1 MLCEECHVNE
11 ANFTVSVVAGE
22 ETSVR
27 HLCADCMSRMN
38 ADLVKGNVRSLLST
52 VLNAIRATADDENRK
67 EFSMPIFGRFTQR
80 AQQTLTLA
88 QRIAAELQQPY
99 VGTEHFLLAL
109 LKTGASVPEAVA
121 SRMNYE
127 DVVAEL
133 REHLKGIQDPD
144 TPRGPRI
151 ELSPRAKKT
160 LENSVLESHKLG
172 QNYVTVEHIWLALL
186 GNDDGVAGGLFRK
199 HGVDL
204 SAAREQLLRQM
215 RENAGNEEPQRRMPG
230 FMPFA
235 PAKGRNNNDNGKSE
249 LEKYSRDLT
258 AAAEKNELDP
268 VIGRETEIQRII
280 QILIRRTKNN
290 PVLIGEPGV
299 GKSAVAEGLAQR
311 IVQGNV
317 PELLLG
323 KKIMSL
329 DIGSMVAG
337 TKYRGE
343 FEERLK
349 NVMEELHKAGNVLL
363 FIDEIHTIIGA
374 GATEGSLDAANI
386 LKPALSRGEIQC
398 IGATTLDEYR
408 KHIEKDAALERRFQP
423 VMVGEPTAE
432 ETLSILYGLRD
443 RYEAHH
449 KVRITDEALAA
460 AVKLS
465 DRYIPDRY
473 LPDKAIDLMD
483 EAASR
488 VRIAACTAPPDVR
501 EQEKR
506 LEAVVIEKKEAISHQ
521 DFEKAAALRDQER
534 NLNREIEEKRA
545 EWNRAQSTARDT
557 VTEEDIAQ
565 VVSQWTGIPVSRM
578 TEQEAQ
584 RLVRLEETL
593 HQRLIGQEEAVSAV
607 ARAIRRARAGLKDPK
622 RPIGSFIF
630 LGPTGVGKTELCR
643 ALGEAMFGD
652 EDSVI
657 RLDMSEYME
666 KHTVSRLVGSPPGY
680 VGYEEGGQL
689 TEAVRRKPYSVVLLD
704 EVEKAHPD
712 VFNILLQI
720 LEDGRLTDN
729 TGRVVSFKNT
739 IVVMTSNAGAH
750 VIGNG
755 RMGFG
760 ADRKGDARDYEA
772 MKESVMKEVKEIFRP
787 EFINRVDELIVFHS
801 LTEDEIRRITE
812 LMLKQVADRLK
823 EQEIPL
829 TWDEKVTEKL
839 AKDGYDPKFGARP
852 LRRLIQRTVEDTMS
866 EELLKG
872 HIQLG
877 QEIRLTVQ
885 DGEIV
890 PVSVQDE
897 KAPAKKA
904 VKKPAAKKP
913 AAKKPAKTPAKKPA
927 AKPVKK
933 PAAAKPK
940 KEGKPVG

>member
-11 ANFTVSVVAGE
+11 ANFTVSVVTGE
-22 ETSVR
+22 ETTVR

-52 VLNAIRATADDENRK
+52 VLNAIRATAGEDENRK
-67 EFSMPIFGRFTQR
+67 EFSMPIFGRFTQQ
-80 AQQTLTLA
+80 AQQTLMLA

-99 VGTEHFLLAL
+99 VGTEHILLAL
-109 LKTGASVPEAVA
+109 LKNGASVPDAVSARMSYEAV
-121 SRMNYE
+121 
-127 DVVAEL
+127 VGEL
-133 REHLKGIQDPD
+133 REHLKAINNPD
-144 TPRGPRI
+144 EPRSPRI

-199 HGVDL
+199 AGVDL
-204 SAAREQLLRQM
+204 SGAREQLLRQM
-215 RENAGNEEPQRRMPG
+215 RENAGGEDQARRIPG

-235 PAKGRNNNDNGKSE
+235 PAKGRTGNNQNEKSL
-249 LEKYSRDLT
+249 LERFSRDLT
-258 AAAEKNELDP
+258 ACAEKNELDP

-317 PELLLG
+317 PEMLLG
-323 KKIMSL
+323 KRVLSL

-349 NVMEELHKAGNVLL
+349 NVMDELHKAGNILL

-423 VMVGEPTAE
+423 VVVGEPTAE
-432 ETLSILYGLRD
+432 ETLSILCGLRD

-465 DRYIPDRY
+465 DRYIPDRF

-488 VRIAACTAPPDVR
+488 VRIQACTAPADVR

-506 LEAVVIEKKEAISHQ
+506 LEAVQIEKKEAISHQ

-545 EWNRAQSTARDT
+545 EWNRAQSTTRDT

-584 RLVRLEETL
+584 RLVKLEETL
-593 HQRLIGQEEAVSAV
+593 HQRVIGQDEAVSAV

-666 KHTVSRLVGSPPGY
+666 KHTVSRLMGSPPGY

-712 VFNILLQI
+712 VFNVLLQI

-739 IVVMTSNAGAH
+739 ILVMTSNAGAH
-750 VIGNG
+750 VIGSG
-755 RMGFG
+755 RAMGFG
-760 ADRKGDARDYEA
+760 ASQNSEARDYEA
-772 MKESVMKEVKEIFRP
+772 MKDSVMKEVKELFRP
-787 EFINRVDELIVFHS
+787 EFINRVDELIVFHA
-801 LTEDEIRRITE
+801 LGQEEILKITE
-812 LMLKQVADRLK
+812 MMLRQVADRLD
-823 EQEIPL
+823 EQEIHL

-839 AKDGYDPKFGARP
+839 AKDGYDPKYGARP

-872 HIQLG
+872 NVQLG
-877 QEIRLTVQ
+877 QEIRLKVK
-885 DGEIV
+885 DDEII
-890 PVSVQDE
+890 PVAV
-897 KAPAKKA
+897 KKKTGKAKKA
-904 VKKPAAKKP
+904 E
-913 AAKKPAKTPAKKPA
+913 
-927 AKPVKK
+927 
-933 PAAAKPK
+933 PAAAQ
-940 KEGKPVG
+940 EGEEDPVG

>member
-1 MLCEECHVNE
+1 MLCEECHANE
-11 ANFTVSVVAGE
+11 ANFTVSVVSGE

-38 ADLVKGNVRSLLST
+38 ADLMKGGVRNLLNT
-52 VLNAIRATADDENRK
+52 VLSAIRATAENENRK
-67 EFSMPIFGRFTQR
+67 EFSMPIFGRFTQK

-99 VGTEHFLLAL
+99 VGTEHMLLAL
-109 LKTGASVPEAVA
+109 LKTDASVPEAVS
-121 SRMNYE
+121 SRMSY
-127 DVVAEL
+127 DSIIAEL
-133 REHLKGIQDPD
+133 KEHLKGINAPD
-144 TPRGPRI
+144 ENRGRI

-160 LENSVLESHKLG
+160 LENSIMESQKLG
-172 QNYVTVEHIWLALL
+172 QNYVTVEHLWLALL

-199 HGVDL
+199 AGVDL

-215 RENAGNEEPQRRMPG
+215 RENAGNEDQPRRIPG

-235 PAKGRNNNDNGKSE
+235 PAKGRPGGGNEKS
-249 LEKYSRDLT
+249 LLDRFSRDLT

-268 VIGRETEIQRII
+268 VIGRETEIMRII

-323 KKIMSL
+323 KRVLSL

-349 NVMEELHKAGNVLL
+349 NVMDELHKAGNVLL

-423 VMVGEPTAE
+423 VVVGEPTAE

-506 LEAVVIEKKEAISHQ
+506 LEAVLIEKKEAISHQ

-534 NLNREIEEKRA
+534 NINREIEEKRA

-557 VTEEDIAQ
+557 VTEEDISQ

-593 HQRLIGQEEAVSAV
+593 HKRLIGQEEAVSAV

-750 VIGNG
+750 VIGSS
-755 RMGFG
+755 RSMGFG
-760 ADRKGDARDYEA
+760 ASQKGEVRDYEA
-772 MKESVMKEVKEIFRP
+772 MKESVMKEVKDLFRP

-801 LTEDEIRRITE
+801 LSEDEIRRITE
-812 LMLKQVADRLK
+812 LMLKQVADRLE
-823 EQEIPL
+823 EQEIRL
-829 TWDEKVTEKL
+829 TWDESVTEKL

-852 LRRLIQRTVEDTMS
+852 LRRLIQRTVGNRADC
-866 EELLKG
+866 
-872 HIQLG
+872 
-877 QEIRLTVQ
+877 
-885 DGEIV
+885 
-890 PVSVQDE
+890 
-897 KAPAKKA
+897 
-904 VKKPAAKKP
+904 
-913 AAKKPAKTPAKKPA
+913 
-927 AKPVKK
+927 
-933 PAAAKPK
+933 
-940 KEGKPVG
+940 EGRQGCDYGK

>member
-11 ANFTVSVVAGE
+11 ANFTVSVVSGE

-38 ADLVKGNVRSLLST
+38 ADLMKGGMNRLINT
-52 VLNAIRATADDENRK
+52 VLNAIQASGGGENRK
-67 EFSMPIFGRFTQR
+67 EFSMPIFGRFTQK
-80 AQQTLTLA
+80 AQQTLALA
-88 QRIAAELQQPY
+88 QRIAADLQQPY
-99 VGTEHFLLAL
+99 VGTEHILLAL
-109 LKTGASVPEAVA
+109 LKGNASVPKAV
-121 SRMNYE
+121 SERMSFE
-127 DVVAEL
+127 SVTEEL
-133 REHLKGIQDPD
+133 KKEIAALNDPE
-144 TPRGPRI
+144 TNQAAGTRI

-160 LENSVLESHKLG
+160 LENSMLESRKLG
-172 QNYVTVEHIWLALL
+172 QNYVTVEHLWLALL
-186 GNDDGVAGGLFRK
+186 GNDDGVAGALLRRA
-199 HGVDL
+199 GVDL
-204 SAAREQLLRQM
+204 SAAREELLRQM
-215 RENAGNEEPQRRMPG
+215 RENAGNEDSLRKFQGML
-230 FMPFA
+230 PFA
-235 PAKGRNNNDNGKSE
+235 QVRNRQGGNGQDEKS
-249 LEKYSRDLT
+249 LLDRFSRDLT
-258 AAAEKNELDP
+258 AAVEKNELDP
-268 VIGRETEIQRII
+268 VIGREKEIQRII

-317 PELLLG
+317 PELLRG
-323 KKIMSL
+323 KRVLSL
-329 DIGSMVAG
+329 DMGSLVAG

-349 NVMEELHKAGNVLL
+349 NMMDELHKAGNVLL

-374 GATEGSLDAANI
+374 GSSEGSLDAANI

-423 VMVGEPTAE
+423 VNVGEPTAE

-449 KVRITDEALAA
+449 KVRITDEALTA

-465 DRYIPDRY
+465 ERYIPDRF

-488 VRIAACTAPPDVR
+488 VRIQACTAPPDVR

-506 LEAVVIEKKEAISHQ
+506 LEAVQIEKKEAVSHQ

-534 NLNREIEEKRA
+534 NLHREIEEKRA
-545 EWNRAQSTARDT
+545 EWTRSQTNARDT

-584 RLVRLEETL
+584 RLIRLEETL
-593 HQRLIGQEEAVSAV
+593 HRRLVGQEEAVSAV

-652 EDSVI
+652 EDAVI
-657 RLDMSEYME
+657 RLDMSEFME
-666 KHTVSRLVGSPPGY
+666 KHTVSRMMGSPPGY
-680 VGYEEGGQL
+680 VGYEEGGEL

-704 EVEKAHPD
+704 EIEKAHPD
-712 VFNILLQI
+712 VFNVLLQI

-729 TGRVVSFKNT
+729 TGRTVSFKNT
-739 IVVMTSNAGAH
+739 IVVMTSNAGAQ
-750 VIGNG
+750 VTGSG
-755 RMGFG
+755 RSMGFG
-760 ADRKGDARDYEA
+760 SSQRDEVRDYET
-772 MKESVMKEVKEIFRP
+772 MKESVMKEVKELFRP
-787 EFINRVDELIVFHS
+787 EFINRVDELIVFHA
-801 LTEDEIRRITE
+801 LTEEEICRITE
-812 LMLKQVADRLK
+812 MMLKQVAGRLE
-823 EQEIPL
+823 EQEIRL
-829 TWDEKVTEKL
+829 LWDESVTRKL

-852 LRRLIQRTVEDTMS
+852 LRRLIQRTVEDTLS
-866 EELLKG
+866 EELLQG
-872 HIQLG
+872 RISLG
-877 QEIRLTVQ
+877 QEVRLTVR
-885 DGEIV
+885 DGEIALENS
-890 PVSVQDE
+890 PAEEPGAPETETIHEANMDE
-897 KAPAKKA
+897 I
-904 VKKPAAKKP
+904 
-913 AAKKPAKTPAKKPA
+913 TE
-927 AKPVKK
+927 
-933 PAAAKPK
+933 
-940 KEGKPVG
+940 KE

>member
-1 MLCEECHVNE
+1 
-11 ANFTVSVVAGE
+11 
-22 ETSVR
+22 
-27 HLCADCMSRMN
+27 MN
-38 ADLVKGNVRSLLST
+38 ADLMKGGVNNLINT
-52 VLNAIRATADDENRK
+52 VLNAIKATNIPENRK

-80 AQQTLTLA
+80 AQQTLALA
-88 QRIAAELQQPY
+88 QRIAADLQQPY
-99 VGTEHFLLAL
+99 VGTEHILLAL
-109 LKTGASVPEAVA
+109 LKGNVSVPEAVS
-121 SRMNYE
+121 SRMSFE
-127 DVVAEL
+127 SVTEEL
-133 REHLKGIQDPD
+133 KKEIAALNDPEANKV
-144 TPRGPRI
+144 PGARI

-160 LENSVLESHKLG
+160 LENSMLESRKLG
-172 QNYVTVEHIWLALL
+172 QNYVTVEHLWLALL
-186 GNDDGVAGGLFRK
+186 GNDDGVAGALLRRA
-199 HGVDL
+199 GVDL
-204 SAAREQLLRQM
+204 SAAREELLRQM
-215 RENAGNEEPQRRMPG
+215 RENAGNEEPLRQFPG
-230 FMPFA
+230 MMPFA
-235 PAKGRNNNDNGKSE
+235 QVRSRQGGNGQGEKSQ
-249 LEKYSRDLT
+249 LDKYSRDLT

-268 VIGRETEIQRII
+268 VIGREKEIQRII

-317 PELLLG
+317 PELLRG
-323 KKIMSL
+323 KRVLSL
-329 DIGSMVAG
+329 DMGSLVAG

-349 NVMEELHKAGNVLL
+349 NMMDELHKAGNVLL

-374 GATEGSLDAANI
+374 GGSEGSLDAANI

-423 VMVGEPTAE
+423 VNVGEPTSE

-449 KVRITDEALAA
+449 KVRITDEALGA

-465 DRYIPDRY
+465 ERYIPDRF

-488 VRIAACTAPPDVR
+488 VRIQACTAPPDVR

-506 LEAVVIEKKEAISHQ
+506 LEAVLIEKKEAISHQ

-545 EWNRAQSTARDT
+545 EWTRSQTNARDV

-584 RLVRLEETL
+584 RLIRLEETL
-593 HQRLIGQEEAVSAV
+593 HRRLVGQDEAVSAV

-652 EDSVI
+652 EDAVI
-657 RLDMSEYME
+657 RLDMSEFME
-666 KHTVSRLVGSPPGY
+666 KHTVSRMMGSPPGY
-680 VGYEEGGQL
+680 VGYEEGGEL

-704 EVEKAHPD
+704 EIEKAHPD
-712 VFNILLQI
+712 VFNVLLQI

-729 TGRVVSFKNT
+729 TGRTVSFKNT
-739 IVVMTSNAGAH
+739 IVVMTSNAGAKLT
-750 VIGNG
+750 GG
-755 RMGFG
+755 RSMGFG
-760 ADRKGDARDYEA
+760 SAQRDEVRDYET
-772 MKESVMKEVKEIFRP
+772 MKESVMKEVKELFRP
-787 EFINRVDELIVFHS
+787 EFINRVDELIVFHA
-801 LTEDEIRRITE
+801 LTEEEICRITE
-812 LMLKQVADRLK
+812 MMLKQVASRLE
-823 EQEIPL
+823 EQEIRL
-829 TWDEKVTEKL
+829 LWDEKVTKKL
-839 AKDGYDPKFGARP
+839 AEDGYDPKFGARP
-852 LRRLIQRTVEDTMS
+852 LRRLIQRTVEDTLS
-866 EELLKG
+866 EELLQG
-872 HIQLG
+872 RVSLG
-877 QEIRLTVQ
+877 QEVRLTVK
-885 DGEIV
+885 DGEITLDDPSPANPE
-890 PVSVQDE
+890 PVEVRE
-897 KAPAKKA
+897 EIHMEEI
-904 VKKPAAKKP
+904 
-913 AAKKPAKTPAKKPA
+913 
-927 AKPVKK
+927 
-933 PAAAKPK
+933 
-940 KEGKPVG
+940 KEEE

>member
-1 MLCEECHVNE
+1 MLCEECHANE

-38 ADLVKGNVRSLLST
+38 ADLMKGGMNKLINT
-52 VLNAIRATADDENRK
+52 VLSAIQATGNGGSRK
-67 EFSMPIFGRFTQR
+67 EFSMPIFGRFTQK
-80 AQQTLTLA
+80 AQQTLALA
-88 QRIAAELQQPY
+88 QRIAADLQQPY
-99 VGTEHFLLAL
+99 VGTEHILLSL
-109 LKTGASVPEAVA
+109 LKTNASVPKAV
-121 SRMNYE
+121 SEKMSFE
-127 DVVAEL
+127 TVTEEL
-133 REHLKGIQDPD
+133 KKEIAALSDPEGD
-144 TPRGPRI
+144 KNTNARI

-160 LENSVLESHKLG
+160 LENSMMESRKLG
-172 QNYVTVEHIWLALL
+172 QNYVTVEHLWLALL
-186 GNDDGVAGGLFRK
+186 GNDDGVAGALLRRA
-199 HGVDL
+199 GVDL
-204 SAAREQLLRQM
+204 SAAREELLQQM
-215 RENAGNEEPQRRMPG
+215 RENAENVEPPRRFPG
-230 FMPFA
+230 MLPFA
-235 PAKGRNNNDNGKSE
+235 QVRSRQGGNGQDDKS
-249 LEKYSRDLT
+249 LLDRFSRDLT

-268 VIGRETEIQRII
+268 VIGREKEIQRII

-317 PELLLG
+317 PELLRG
-323 KKIMSL
+323 KRVLSL
-329 DIGSMVAG
+329 DMGSLVAG

-374 GATEGSLDAANI
+374 GGSEGSLDAANI

-423 VMVGEPTAE
+423 VNVGEPTAE
-432 ETLSILYGLRD
+432 ETLSILIGLRD

-465 DRYIPDRY
+465 ERYIPDRY

-488 VRIAACTAPPDVR
+488 VRIQACTAPPDVR

-506 LEAVVIEKKEAISHQ
+506 LEALQIEKKEAVSHQ

-534 NLNREIEEKRA
+534 NLHKEIEEKRA
-545 EWNRAQSTARDT
+545 EWTRSQTNARDV

-584 RLVRLEETL
+584 RLIRLEETL
-593 HQRLIGQEEAVSAV
+593 HQRLVGQEEAVSAV

-652 EDSVI
+652 EDAVI
-657 RLDMSEYME
+657 RLDMSEFME
-666 KHTVSRLVGSPPGY
+666 KHTVSRMMGSPPGY
-680 VGYEEGGQL
+680 VGYEEGGEL

-704 EVEKAHPD
+704 EIEKAHPD
-712 VFNILLQI
+712 VFNVLLQI

-729 TGRVVSFKNT
+729 TGRTVSFKNT
-739 IVVMTSNAGAH
+739 IVVMTSNAGAQLT
-750 VIGNG
+750 GSG
-755 RMGFG
+755 RSMGFG
-760 ADRKGDARDYEA
+760 SAQRNEVRDYET
-772 MKESVMKEVKEIFRP
+772 MKESVMKEVKELFRP
-787 EFINRVDELIVFHS
+787 EFINRVDELIVFHA
-801 LTEDEIRRITE
+801 LTEDEICSITE
-812 LMLKQVADRLK
+812 MMLKQVAARL
-823 EQEIPL
+823 EDQEIRL
-829 TWDEKVTEKL
+829 LWDDSVTKKL
-839 AKDGYDPKFGARP
+839 AEDGYDPKFGARP
-852 LRRLIQRTVEDTMS
+852 LRRLIQRTVEDTLS
-866 EELLKG
+866 EELLQG
-872 HIQLG
+872 RLSLG
-877 QEIRLTVQ
+877 QEVRLTVT
-885 DGEIV
+885 DGEIKI
-890 PVSVQDE
+890 SE
-897 KAPAKKA
+897 K
-904 VKKPAAKKP
+904 
-913 AAKKPAKTPAKKPA
+913 
-927 AKPVKK
+927 
-933 PAAAKPK
+933 
-940 KEGKPVG
+940 E

>member
-38 ADLVKGNVRSLLST
+38 ADLMKGGVNKLINT
-52 VLNAIRATADDENRK
+52 VLSAIQASNNGENRK
-67 EFSMPIFGRFTQR
+67 EFSMPIFGRFTQK
-80 AQQTLTLA
+80 AQQTLGLA
-88 QRIAAELQQPY
+88 QRIAADLQQPY
-99 VGTEHFLLAL
+99 VGTEHILMAL
-109 LKTGASVPEAVA
+109 LKGNASVPKAVSERMSFESLTEELKKEIAALNDPEANKVPGA
-121 SRMNYE
+121 
-127 DVVAEL
+127 
-133 REHLKGIQDPD
+133 
-144 TPRGPRI
+144 RI

-160 LENSVLESHKLG
+160 LENSMLESRKLG
-172 QNYVTVEHIWLALL
+172 QNYVTVEHLWLALL
-186 GNDDGVAGGLFRK
+186 GNDDGVAGALLRRA
-199 HGVDL
+199 GVDL
-204 SAAREQLLRQM
+204 SAAREELLRQM
-215 RENAGNEEPQRRMPG
+215 RENAENEEPLRQFPG
-230 FMPFA
+230 MMPFA
-235 PAKGRNNNDNGKSE
+235 QVRSRQGGNGQGEKSQ
-249 LEKYSRDLT
+249 LDKYSRDLT

-268 VIGRETEIQRII
+268 VIGREKEIQRII

-317 PELLLG
+317 PELLRG
-323 KKIMSL
+323 KRVLSL
-329 DIGSMVAG
+329 DMGSLVAG

-349 NVMEELHKAGNVLL
+349 NMMDELHKAGNVLL

-374 GATEGSLDAANI
+374 GGSEGSLDAANI

-423 VMVGEPTAE
+423 VNVGEPTSE

-449 KVRITDEALAA
+449 KVRITDEALGA

-465 DRYIPDRY
+465 ERYIPDRF

-488 VRIAACTAPPDVR
+488 VRIQACTAPPDVR

-506 LEAVVIEKKEAISHQ
+506 LEAVLIEKKEAISHQ

-545 EWNRAQSTARDT
+545 EWTRSQTNARDV

-584 RLVRLEETL
+584 RLIRLEETL
-593 HQRLIGQEEAVSAV
+593 HRRLVGQEEAVSAV

-652 EDSVI
+652 EDAVI
-657 RLDMSEYME
+657 RLDMSEFME
-666 KHTVSRLVGSPPGY
+666 KHTVSRMMGSPPGY
-680 VGYEEGGQL
+680 VGYEEGGEL

-704 EVEKAHPD
+704 EIEKAHPD
-712 VFNILLQI
+712 VFNVLLQI

-729 TGRVVSFKNT
+729 TGRTVSFKNT
-739 IVVMTSNAGAH
+739 IVVMTSNAGAKLT
-750 VIGNG
+750 GG
-755 RMGFG
+755 RSMGFG
-760 ADRKGDARDYEA
+760 SAQRDEVRDYET
-772 MKESVMKEVKEIFRP
+772 MKESVMKEVKELFRP
-787 EFINRVDELIVFHS
+787 EFINRVDELIVFHA
-801 LTEDEIRRITE
+801 LTEEEICRITE
-812 LMLKQVADRLK
+812 MMLKQVASRLE
-823 EQEIPL
+823 EQEIRL
-829 TWDEKVTEKL
+829 LWDEKVTKKL
-839 AKDGYDPKFGARP
+839 AEDGYDPKFGARP
-852 LRRLIQRTVEDTMS
+852 LRRLIQRTVEDTLS
-866 EELLKG
+866 EELLQG
-872 HIQLG
+872 RVSLG
-877 QEIRLTVQ
+877 QEVRLTVK
-885 DGEIV
+885 DGEITLDDPSPANPE
-890 PVSVQDE
+890 PVEVRE
-897 KAPAKKA
+897 EIHMEEI
-904 VKKPAAKKP
+904 
-913 AAKKPAKTPAKKPA
+913 
-927 AKPVKK
+927 
-933 PAAAKPK
+933 
-940 KEGKPVG
+940 KEEE

>member
-38 ADLVKGNVRSLLST
+38 ADLMKGGVNKLINT
-52 VLNAIRATADDENRK
+52 VLSAIQASNNGENRK
-67 EFSMPIFGRFTQR
+67 EFSMPIFGRFTQK
-80 AQQTLTLA
+80 AQQTLGLA
-88 QRIAAELQQPY
+88 QRIAADLQQPY
-99 VGTEHFLLAL
+99 VGTEHILMAL
-109 LKTGASVPEAVA
+109 LKGNASVPKAVSERMSFESLTEELKKEIAALNDPEANKVPGA
-121 SRMNYE
+121 
-127 DVVAEL
+127 
-133 REHLKGIQDPD
+133 
-144 TPRGPRI
+144 RI

-160 LENSVLESHKLG
+160 LENSMMESRKLG
-172 QNYVTVEHIWLALL
+172 QNYVTVEHLWLALL
-186 GNDDGVAGGLFRK
+186 GNDDGVAGALLRRA
-199 HGVDL
+199 GVDL
-204 SAAREQLLRQM
+204 SAAREELLRQM
-215 RENAGNEEPQRRMPG
+215 RENAGNEEPLRQFPG
-230 FMPFA
+230 MMPFA
-235 PAKGRNNNDNGKSE
+235 QVRSRQGGNGQGEKSQ
-249 LEKYSRDLT
+249 LDKYSRDLT

-268 VIGRETEIQRII
+268 VIGREKEIQRII

-317 PELLLG
+317 PELLRG
-323 KKIMSL
+323 KRVLSL
-329 DIGSMVAG
+329 DMGSLVAG

-349 NVMEELHKAGNVLL
+349 NMMDELHKAGNVLL

-374 GATEGSLDAANI
+374 GGSEGSLDAANI

-423 VMVGEPTAE
+423 VNVGEPTSE

-449 KVRITDEALAA
+449 KVRITDEALGA

-465 DRYIPDRY
+465 ERYIPDRF

-488 VRIAACTAPPDVR
+488 VRIQACTAPPDVR

-506 LEAVVIEKKEAISHQ
+506 LEAVLIEKKEAISHQ

-545 EWNRAQSTARDT
+545 EWTRSQTNARDV

-584 RLVRLEETL
+584 RLIRLEETL
-593 HQRLIGQEEAVSAV
+593 HRRLVGQEEAVSAV

-652 EDSVI
+652 EDAVI
-657 RLDMSEYME
+657 RLDMSEFME
-666 KHTVSRLVGSPPGY
+666 KHTVSRMMGSPPGY
-680 VGYEEGGQL
+680 VGYEEGGEL

-704 EVEKAHPD
+704 EIEKAHPD
-712 VFNILLQI
+712 VFNVLLQI

-729 TGRVVSFKNT
+729 TGRTVSFKNT
-739 IVVMTSNAGAH
+739 IVVMTSNAGAKLT
-750 VIGNG
+750 GG
-755 RMGFG
+755 RSMGFG
-760 ADRKGDARDYEA
+760 SAQRDEVRDYET
-772 MKESVMKEVKEIFRP
+772 MKESVMKEVKELFRP
-787 EFINRVDELIVFHS
+787 EFINRVDELIVFHA
-801 LTEDEIRRITE
+801 LTEEEICRITE
-812 LMLKQVADRLK
+812 MMLKQVASRLE
-823 EQEIPL
+823 EQEIRL
-829 TWDEKVTEKL
+829 LWDEKVTKKL
-839 AKDGYDPKFGARP
+839 AEDGYDPKFGARP
-852 LRRLIQRTVEDTMS
+852 LRRLIQRTVEDTLS
-866 EELLKG
+866 EELLQG
-872 HIQLG
+872 RVSMG
-877 QEIRLTVQ
+877 QEVRLTVK
-885 DGEIV
+885 DGEITLDDPSPANPE
-890 PVSVQDE
+890 PVEVRE
-897 KAPAKKA
+897 EIHMEEI
-904 VKKPAAKKP
+904 
-913 AAKKPAKTPAKKPA
+913 
-927 AKPVKK
+927 
-933 PAAAKPK
+933 
-940 KEGKPVG
+940 KEEE

>member
-11 ANFTVSVVAGE
+11 ANFTVSVVTGE
-22 ETSVR
+22 ETVIR

-38 ADLVKGNVRSLLST
+38 SDLVKGNVRSLLST
-52 VLNAIRATADDENRK
+52 VLNAIRATAEDENRK
-67 EFSMPIFGRFTQR
+67 EFFSMPIFGRFTQR
-80 AQQTLTLA
+80 AQQTLMLA

-109 LKTGASVPEAVA
+109 LKTNASVPDAV
-121 SRMNYE
+121 SDRMSY
-127 DVVAEL
+127 DSVVAEL
-133 REHLKGIQDPD
+133 REHLEMTNATDES
-144 TPRGPRI
+144 RGPRI

-172 QNYVTVEHIWLALL
+172 QNYVTVEHLWLALL
-186 GNDDGVAGGLFRK
+186 GNDDGVAGGLLRK
-199 HGVDL
+199 AGVDL
-204 SAAREQLLRQM
+204 SGAREQLLRQM
-215 RENAGNEEPQRRMPG
+215 RENAGNEEAPRRIPG
-230 FMPFA
+230 FPPFA
-235 PAKGRNNNDNGKSE
+235 TARGRNGNENQKSE

-311 IVQGNV
+311 IIQGNV
-317 PELLLG
+317 PELLAG
-323 KKIMSL
+323 KRVMSL

-349 NVMEELHKAGNVLL
+349 NVMDELHKAGNVLL

-374 GATEGSLDAANI
+374 GATEGSLDAA
-386 LKPALSRGEIQC
+386 
-398 IGATTLDEYR
+398 
-408 KHIEKDAALERRFQP
+408 EKDAALERRFQP
-423 VMVGEPTAE
+423 VVVGEPTAE

-488 VRIAACTAPPDVR
+488 VRIAACTTPPDVR

-534 NLNREIEEKRA
+534 SLNREIQEKRS
-545 EWNRAQSTARDT
+545 EWNRAQSTARDI

-593 HQRLIGQEEAVSAV
+593 HKRLIGQEEAVSAV

-729 TGRVVSFKNT
+729 TGRMVSFKNT

-755 RMGFG
+755 RAMGFG
-760 ADRKGDARDYEA
+760 ADEKSGVRDYEA
-772 MKESVMKEVKEIFRP
+772 MKESVMKEVKELFRP

-801 LTEDEIRRITE
+801 LNEDEIRQITD

-823 EQEIPL
+823 EQEIPM
-829 TWDEKVTEKL
+829 TWDKKVTEKL
-839 AKDGYDPKFGARP
+839 ATDGYDPKFGARP

-866 EELLKG
+866 EELLQG

-877 QEIRLTVQ
+877 QEIRLTVKG
-885 DGEIV
+885 GEIV
-890 PVSVQDE
+890 PVG
-897 KAPAKKA
+897 
-904 VKKPAAKKP
+904 VKKEEKP
-913 AAKKPAKTPAKKPA
+913 AKKPAKKT
-927 AKPVKK
+927 
-933 PAAAKPK
+933 AAAKEA
-940 KEGKPVG
+940 KEGNPVG

>member
-11 ANFTVSVVAGE
+11 ANFTVSVVKGE

-38 ADLVKGNVRSLLST
+38 ADLMKGGVNNLINT
-52 VLNAIRATADDENRK
+52 VLNAIKANSDNPEIKK
-67 EFSMPIFGRFTQR
+67 EFSMPIFGRFTQK
-80 AQQTLTLA
+80 AQQTLALA
-88 QRIAAELQQPY
+88 QRIAADLQQPY
-99 VGTEHFLLAL
+99 VGTEHILLSL
-109 LKTGASVPEAVA
+109 LKGNASVPKAVS
-121 SRMNYE
+121 SRMSFE
-127 DVVAEL
+127 SVSEEL
-133 REHLKGIQDPD
+133 KKEIAALGDSENSKPAG
-144 TPRGPRI
+144 GRI

-160 LENSVLESHKLG
+160 LENSMAESRKLG
-172 QNYVTVEHIWLALL
+172 QNYVTVEHMWLALL
-186 GNDDGVAGGLFRK
+186 GNDDGVAGALLRRS
-199 HGVDL
+199 GVDL
-204 SAAREQLLRQM
+204 SAAREELLRQM
-215 RENAGNEEPQRRMPG
+215 RENAGNEEPLRRFPG
-230 FMPFA
+230 MMPFA
-235 PAKGRNNNDNGKSE
+235 QMRNRQNNGNQDEKS
-249 LEKYSRDLT
+249 LLDRYSRDLT

-268 VIGRETEIQRII
+268 VIGREKEIQRII

-317 PELLLG
+317 PELLRG
-323 KKIMSL
+323 KRVLSL
-329 DIGSMVAG
+329 DMGSLVAG

-349 NVMEELHKAGNVLL
+349 NMMDELHKAGNVLL

-374 GATEGSLDAANI
+374 GASEGSLDAANI

-423 VMVGEPTAE
+423 VNVGEPTAE

-449 KVRITDEALAA
+449 KVRITDEALTA

-465 DRYIPDRY
+465 DRYIPDRF

-488 VRIAACTAPPDVR
+488 VRIQACTAPPDVR

-506 LEAVVIEKKEAISHQ
+506 LEAIQIEKKEAISHQ

-534 NLNREIEEKRA
+534 NLNKEIEEKRA
-545 EWNRAQSTARDT
+545 EWTRSQTNARDV

-565 VVSQWTGIPVSRM
+565 VVSLWTGIPVSRM

-584 RLVRLEETL
+584 RLIRLEETL
-593 HQRLIGQEEAVSAV
+593 HRRIIGQEEAVSAV

-652 EDSVI
+652 EDAVI
-657 RLDMSEYME
+657 RLDMSEFME
-666 KHTVSRLVGSPPGY
+666 KHTVSRMMGSPPGY
-680 VGYEEGGQL
+680 VGYEEGGEL

-704 EVEKAHPD
+704 EIEKAHPD
-712 VFNILLQI
+712 VFNVLLQI

-739 IVVMTSNAGAH
+739 IVVMTSNAGARLT
-750 VIGNG
+750 GG
-755 RMGFG
+755 RSMGFG
-760 ADRKGDARDYEA
+760 SSQDEVRNYET
-772 MKESVMKEVKEIFRP
+772 MKESVMKEVKELFRP
-787 EFINRVDELIVFHS
+787 EFINRVDELIVFHP
-801 LTEDEIRRITE
+801 LTEEEIRQITE
-812 LMLKQVADRLK
+812 MMLKQVAERLE

-829 TWDEKVTEKL
+829 LWDEDVTQKL
-839 AKDGYDPKFGARP
+839 AEDGYDPKFGARP
-852 LRRLIQRTVEDTMS
+852 LRRLIQRTIEDTLS
-866 EELLKG
+866 EELLQG
-872 HIQLG
+872 HVRLG
-877 QEIRLTVQ
+877 QAVKLTVR
-885 DGEIV
+885 DGKIV
-890 PVSVQDE
+890 PEAEQVKTDDE
-897 KAPAKKA
+897 PAVAETEETEIKAE
-904 VKKPAAKKP
+904 
-913 AAKKPAKTPAKKPA
+913 TTM
-927 AKPVKK
+927 
-933 PAAAKPK
+933 
-940 KEGKPVG
+940 KEEE

>member
-38 ADLVKGNVRSLLST
+38 ADLMKGGVNKLINT
-52 VLNAIRATADDENRK
+52 VLSAIQASNNGENRK
-67 EFSMPIFGRFTQR
+67 EFSMPIFGCFTQK
-80 AQQTLTLA
+80 AQQTLGLA
-88 QRIAAELQQPY
+88 QRIAADLQQPY
-99 VGTEHFLLAL
+99 VGTEHILMAL
-109 LKTGASVPEAVA
+109 LKGNASVPKAVSERMSFESLTEELKKEIAALNDPEANKVPGA
-121 SRMNYE
+121 
-127 DVVAEL
+127 
-133 REHLKGIQDPD
+133 
-144 TPRGPRI
+144 RI

-160 LENSVLESHKLG
+160 LENSMLESRKLG
-172 QNYVTVEHIWLALL
+172 QNYVTVEHLWLALL
-186 GNDDGVAGGLFRK
+186 GNDDGVAGALLRRA
-199 HGVDL
+199 GVDL
-204 SAAREQLLRQM
+204 SAAREELLRQM
-215 RENAGNEEPQRRMPG
+215 RENAGNEEPLRQFPG
-230 FMPFA
+230 MMPFA
-235 PAKGRNNNDNGKSE
+235 QVRSRQGGNGQGEKSQ
-249 LEKYSRDLT
+249 LDKYSRDLT

-268 VIGRETEIQRII
+268 VIGREKEIQRII

-317 PELLLG
+317 PELLRG
-323 KKIMSL
+323 KRVLSL
-329 DIGSMVAG
+329 DMGSLVAG

-349 NVMEELHKAGNVLL
+349 NMMDELHKAGNVLL

-374 GATEGSLDAANI
+374 GGSEGSLDAANI

-423 VMVGEPTAE
+423 VNVGEPTSE

-449 KVRITDEALAA
+449 KVRITDEALGA

-465 DRYIPDRY
+465 ERYIPDRF

-488 VRIAACTAPPDVR
+488 VRIQACTAPPDVR

-506 LEAVVIEKKEAISHQ
+506 LEAVLIEKKEAISHQ

-545 EWNRAQSTARDT
+545 EWTRSQTNARDV

-584 RLVRLEETL
+584 RLIRLEETL
-593 HQRLIGQEEAVSAV
+593 HRRLVGQEEAVSAV

-652 EDSVI
+652 EDAVI
-657 RLDMSEYME
+657 RLDMSEFME
-666 KHTVSRLVGSPPGY
+666 KHTVSRMMGSPPGY
-680 VGYEEGGQL
+680 VGYEEGGEL

-704 EVEKAHPD
+704 EIEKAHPD
-712 VFNILLQI
+712 VFNVLLQI

-729 TGRVVSFKNT
+729 TGRTVSFKNT
-739 IVVMTSNAGAH
+739 IVVMTSNAGAKLT
-750 VIGNG
+750 GG
-755 RMGFG
+755 RSMGFG
-760 ADRKGDARDYEA
+760 SAQRDEVRDYET
-772 MKESVMKEVKEIFRP
+772 MKESVMKEVKELFRP
-787 EFINRVDELIVFHS
+787 EFINRVDELIVFHA
-801 LTEDEIRRITE
+801 LTEEEICRITE
-812 LMLKQVADRLK
+812 MMLKQVASRLE
-823 EQEIPL
+823 EQEIRL
-829 TWDEKVTEKL
+829 LWDEKVTKKL
-839 AKDGYDPKFGARP
+839 AEDGYDPKFGARP
-852 LRRLIQRTVEDTMS
+852 LRRLIQRTVEDTLS
-866 EELLKG
+866 EELLQG
-872 HIQLG
+872 RVSLG
-877 QEIRLTVQ
+877 QEVRLTVK
-885 DGEIV
+885 DGEITLDDPSPANPE
-890 PVSVQDE
+890 PVEVRE
-897 KAPAKKA
+897 EIHMEEI
-904 VKKPAAKKP
+904 
-913 AAKKPAKTPAKKPA
+913 
-927 AKPVKK
+927 
-933 PAAAKPK
+933 
-940 KEGKPVG
+940 KEEE

>member
-11 ANFTVSVVAGE
+11 ANFTVSVVTGE

-38 ADLVKGNVRSLLST
+38 SDLVKGGVNNLINT
-52 VLNAIRATADDENRK
+52 VLNAIKANGGENRK
-67 EFSMPIFGRFTQR
+67 EFSMPIFGRFTQK
-80 AQQTLTLA
+80 AQQTLALA
-88 QRIAAELQQPY
+88 QKIAADLQQPY
-99 VGTEHFLLAL
+99 VGTEHMLLSL
-109 LKTGASVPEAVA
+109 LKVNASVPAAVS
-121 SRMNYE
+121 SRMSFE
-127 DVVAEL
+127 SVMEEL
-133 REHLKGIQDPD
+133 KREIAALGESDPAK
-144 TPRGPRI
+144 PAGGRI

-160 LENSVLESHKLG
+160 LENSMLESRKLG
-172 QNYVTVEHIWLALL
+172 QNYVTVEHLWLALL
-186 GNDDGVAGGLFRK
+186 GNDDGVAGALLRRA
-199 HGVDL
+199 GVDL
-204 SAAREQLLRQM
+204 SAAREELLQQM
-215 RENAGNEEPQRRMPG
+215 RENAGNEEPLRKMQGML
-230 FMPFA
+230 PFA
-235 PAKGRNNNDNGKSE
+235 QVRNRPNGGGRE
-249 LEKYSRDLT
+249 EKNLLDRFSRDLT

-268 VIGRETEIQRII
+268 VIGREKEIQRII

-317 PELLLG
+317 PELLRG
-323 KKIMSL
+323 KRVLSL
-329 DIGSMVAG
+329 DMGSLVAG

-349 NVMEELHKAGNVLL
+349 NVMDELHKAGNVLL

-374 GATEGSLDAANI
+374 GGSEGSLDAANI

-408 KHIEKDAALERRFQP
+408 KHIEKDSALERRFQP
-423 VMVGEPTAE
+423 VNVGEPTAE

-449 KVRITDEALAA
+449 KVRITDDALAA

-465 DRYIPDRY
+465 DRYIPDRF

-488 VRIAACTAPPDVR
+488 VRIQACTAPPDVR

-506 LEAVVIEKKEAISHQ
+506 LEAIQIEKKEAVSHQ

-545 EWNRAQSTARDT
+545 EWTRSQTNARDV

-584 RLVRLEETL
+584 RLIRLEETL
-593 HQRLIGQEEAVSAV
+593 HGRIVGQEEAVSAV

-652 EDSVI
+652 EDAVI
-657 RLDMSEYME
+657 RLDMSEFME
-666 KHTVSRLVGSPPGY
+666 KHTVSRMMGSPPGY
-680 VGYEEGGQL
+680 VGYEEGGEL

-704 EVEKAHPD
+704 EIEKAHPD
-712 VFNILLQI
+712 VFNVLLQI

-739 IVVMTSNAGAH
+739 IVVMTSNAGAKLT
-750 VIGNG
+750 GNG
-755 RMGFG
+755 RAMGFG
-760 ADRKGDARDYEA
+760 SSGRDEVRDYET
-772 MKESVMKEVKEIFRP
+772 MKDSVMKEVKELFRP
-787 EFINRVDELIVFHS
+787 EFINRVDELIVFHP
-801 LTEDEIRRITE
+801 LTEEEISRITE
-812 LMLKQVADRLK
+812 MMLRQVASRLE
-823 EQEIPL
+823 EQEIRL
-829 TWDEKVTEKL
+829 EWDEEVTRKL
-839 AKDGYDPKFGARP
+839 AEEGYDPKFGARP
-852 LRRLIQRTVEDTMS
+852 LRRLIQRTVEDTLS
-866 EELLKG
+866 EELLQG
-872 HIQLG
+872 RVSLG
-877 QEIRLTVQ
+877 QTVLLTVR
-885 DGEIV
+885 DGKVVLSESTPQPHEVIV
-890 PVSVQDE
+890 E
-897 KAPAKKA
+897 E
-904 VKKPAAKKP
+904 
-913 AAKKPAKTPAKKPA
+913 TET
-927 AKPVKK
+927 
-933 PAAAKPK
+933 AAAEETIQE
-940 KEGKPVG
+940 KE

>member
-38 ADLVKGNVRSLLST
+38 ADLMKGGVNKLINT
-52 VLNAIRATADDENRK
+52 VLSAIQASNNGENRK
-67 EFSMPIFGRFTQR
+67 EFSMPIFGRFTQK
-80 AQQTLTLA
+80 AQQTLGLA
-88 QRIAAELQQPY
+88 QRIAADLQQPY
-99 VGTEHFLLAL
+99 VGTEHILMAL
-109 LKTGASVPEAVA
+109 LKGNASVPKAVSERMSFESLTEELKKEIAALNDPEANKVPGA
-121 SRMNYE
+121 
-127 DVVAEL
+127 
-133 REHLKGIQDPD
+133 
-144 TPRGPRI
+144 RI

-160 LENSVLESHKLG
+160 LENSMLESRKLG
-172 QNYVTVEHIWLALL
+172 QNYVTVEHLWLALL
-186 GNDDGVAGGLFRK
+186 GNDDGVAGALLRRA
-199 HGVDL
+199 GVDL
-204 SAAREQLLRQM
+204 SAAREELLRQM
-215 RENAGNEEPQRRMPG
+215 RENAGNEEPLRQFPG
-230 FMPFA
+230 MMPFA
-235 PAKGRNNNDNGKSE
+235 QVRSRQGGNGQGEKSQ
-249 LEKYSRDLT
+249 LDKYSRDLT

-268 VIGRETEIQRII
+268 VIGREKEIQRII

-317 PELLLG
+317 PELLRG
-323 KKIMSL
+323 KRVLSL
-329 DIGSMVAG
+329 DMGSLVAG

-349 NVMEELHKAGNVLL
+349 NMMDELHKAGNVLL

-374 GATEGSLDAANI
+374 GGSEGSLDAANI

-423 VMVGEPTAE
+423 VNVGEPTSE

-449 KVRITDEALAA
+449 KVRITDEALGA
-460 AVKLS
+460 AVILS
-465 DRYIPDRY
+465 ERYIPDRF

-488 VRIAACTAPPDVR
+488 VRIQACTAPPDVR

-506 LEAVVIEKKEAISHQ
+506 LEAVLIEKKEAISHQ

-545 EWNRAQSTARDT
+545 EWTRSQTNARDV

-584 RLVRLEETL
+584 RLIRLEETL
-593 HQRLIGQEEAVSAV
+593 HRRLVGQEEAVSAV

-652 EDSVI
+652 EDAVI
-657 RLDMSEYME
+657 RLDMSEFME
-666 KHTVSRLVGSPPGY
+666 KHTVSRMMGSPPGY
-680 VGYEEGGQL
+680 VGYEEGGEL

-704 EVEKAHPD
+704 EIEKAHPD
-712 VFNILLQI
+712 VFNVLLQI

-729 TGRVVSFKNT
+729 TGRTVSFKNT
-739 IVVMTSNAGAH
+739 IVVMTSNAGAKLT
-750 VIGNG
+750 GG
-755 RMGFG
+755 RSMGFG
-760 ADRKGDARDYEA
+760 SAQRDEVRDYET
-772 MKESVMKEVKEIFRP
+772 MKESVMKEVKELFRP
-787 EFINRVDELIVFHS
+787 EFINRVDELIVFHA
-801 LTEDEIRRITE
+801 LTEEEICRITE
-812 LMLKQVADRLK
+812 MMLKQVASRLE
-823 EQEIPL
+823 EQEIRL
-829 TWDEKVTEKL
+829 LWDEKVTKKL
-839 AKDGYDPKFGARP
+839 AEDGYDPKFGARP
-852 LRRLIQRTVEDTMS
+852 LRRLIQRTVEDTLS
-866 EELLKG
+866 EELLQG
-872 HIQLG
+872 RVSLG
-877 QEIRLTVQ
+877 QEVRLTVK
-885 DGEIV
+885 DGEITLDDPSPANPE
-890 PVSVQDE
+890 PVEVRE
-897 KAPAKKA
+897 EIHMEEI
-904 VKKPAAKKP
+904 
-913 AAKKPAKTPAKKPA
+913 
-927 AKPVKK
+927 
-933 PAAAKPK
+933 
-940 KEGKPVG
+940 KEEE

>member
-1 MLCEECHVNE
+1 MLCEECHANE
-11 ANFTVSVVAGE
+11 ANFTVSVVTGE

-38 ADLVKGNVRSLLST
+38 ADLMKGGVNNLINT
-52 VLNAIRATADDENRK
+52 VLNAIKANNDPENRK
-67 EFSMPIFGRFTQR
+67 EFSMPIFGRFTQK
-80 AQQTLTLA
+80 AQQILALA
-88 QRIAAELQQPY
+88 QRIASELQQPY
-99 VGTEHFLLAL
+99 VGTEHILLAL
-109 LKTGASVPEAVA
+109 LKTNASVPEAVS
-121 SRMNYE
+121 SRMNFE
-127 DVVAEL
+127 EVTEEL
-133 REHLKGIQDPD
+133 KKEIAALNEPEGNRSAG
-144 TPRGPRI
+144 GRI

-160 LENSVLESHKLG
+160 LENSMLESRKLG
-172 QNYVTVEHIWLALL
+172 QNYVTAEHLWLALL
-186 GNDDGVAGGLFRK
+186 GSDDGVAGALLRRA
-199 HGVDL
+199 GVDL

-215 RENAGNEEPQRRMPG
+215 RENAGNEESQRRFQGML
-230 FMPFA
+230 PFA
-235 PAKGRNNNDNGKSE
+235 QVRSRQGGGAQEKSQ
-249 LEKYSRDLT
+249 LDKFSRDLT

-268 VIGRETEIQRII
+268 VIGREKEIQRII

-317 PELLLG
+317 PELLRG
-323 KKIMSL
+323 KRVLSL
-329 DIGSMVAG
+329 DMGSLVAG

-349 NVMEELHKAGNVLL
+349 NVMDELHKAGNVLL

-374 GATEGSLDAANI
+374 GGSEGSLDAANI

-423 VMVGEPTAE
+423 VNVGEPTPE

-449 KVRITDEALAA
+449 KVRITDEALMA

-465 DRYIPDRY
+465 ERYIPDRF

-488 VRIAACTAPPDVR
+488 VRIQACTAPPDVR

-506 LEAVVIEKKEAISHQ
+506 LEAVQIEKKEAISHQ

-545 EWNRAQSTARDT
+545 EWSRSQTNARDV

-584 RLVRLEETL
+584 RLIRLEETL
-593 HQRLIGQEEAVSAV
+593 HRRLIGQDEAVSAL

-622 RPIGSFIF
+622 RPVGSFIF

-652 EDSVI
+652 EDAVI
-657 RLDMSEYME
+657 RLDMSEFME
-666 KHTVSRLVGSPPGY
+666 KHTVSRMMGSPPGY
-680 VGYEEGGQL
+680 VGYEEGGEL

-704 EVEKAHPD
+704 EIEKAHPD
-712 VFNILLQI
+712 VFNVLLQI

-729 TGRVVSFKNT
+729 TGRTVSFRNT
-739 IVVMTSNAGAH
+739 IVVMTSNAGAQAS
-750 VIGNG
+750 GSG
-755 RMGFG
+755 RSMGFG
-760 ADRKGDARDYEA
+760 STENDTRNYEA
-772 MKESVMKEVKEIFRP
+772 MKDSVMKEVKALFRP
-787 EFINRVDELIVFHS
+787 EFINRVDELIVFHA
-801 LTEDEIRRITE
+801 LTEEEIFRITE
-812 LMLKQVADRLK
+812 MMLGQVAGRLE
-823 EQEIPL
+823 EQEIRL
-829 TWDEKVTEKL
+829 VWDEAVTKKL
-839 AKDGYDPKFGARP
+839 AEDGYDPKYGARP
-852 LRRLIQRTVEDTMS
+852 LRRLIQRTVEDTLS
-866 EELLKG
+866 EELLQG
-872 HIQLG
+872 RVSLG
-877 QEIRLTVQ
+877 QLVKLTVR
-885 DGEIV
+885 DGRIVTENVAAEQPETAAEI
-890 PVSVQDE
+890 PE
-897 KAPAKKA
+897 
-904 VKKPAAKKP
+904 
-913 AAKKPAKTPAKKPA
+913 TPEE
-927 AKPVKK
+927 
-933 PAAAKPK
+933 K
-940 KEGKPVG
+940 KEKTAEEE

>member
-1 MLCEECHVNE
+1 MLCEECHANE
-11 ANFTVSVVAGE
+11 ANFTVSVVTGE

-38 ADLVKGNVRSLLST
+38 ADLMKGGVRNLLNT
-52 VLNAIRATADDENRK
+52 VLSAIRATAENENRK
-67 EFSMPIFGRFTQR
+67 EFSMPIFGRFTQK
-80 AQQTLTLA
+80 AQQTMTLA

-99 VGTEHFLLAL
+99 VGTEHMLLAL
-109 LKTGASVPEAVA
+109 MKTNASVPEAVS
-121 SRMNYE
+121 SRMSY
-127 DVVAEL
+127 DSVIAEL
-133 REHLKGIQDPD
+133 KEHLKGINTTDEN
-144 TPRGPRI
+144 RGRI

-160 LENSVLESHKLG
+160 LENSIMESQKLG
-172 QNYVTVEHIWLALL
+172 QNYVTVEHLWLALL

-199 HGVDL
+199 AGVDL

-215 RENAGNEEPQRRMPG
+215 RENAGNEDQPRRIPG
-230 FMPFA
+230 FMPPFA
-235 PAKGRNNNDNGKSE
+235 PARGRPGSGNEKSL
-249 LEKYSRDLT
+249 LERFSRDLT

-268 VIGRETEIQRII
+268 VIGRETEIMRII

-323 KKIMSL
+323 KRVLSL

-349 NVMEELHKAGNVLL
+349 NVMDELHKAGNVLL

-423 VMVGEPTAE
+423 VVVGEPTAE

-506 LEAVVIEKKEAISHQ
+506 LEAVLIEKKEAISHQ

-534 NLNREIEEKRA
+534 NINREIEEKRA

-557 VTEEDIAQ
+557 VTEEDISQ

-593 HQRLIGQEEAVSAV
+593 HKRLIGQEEAVSAV

-712 VFNILLQI
+712 VFNVLLQI

-750 VIGNG
+750 VIGSG
-755 RMGFG
+755 RAMGFG
-760 ADRKGDARDYEA
+760 ASQKGEVRDYEA
-772 MKESVMKEVKEIFRP
+772 MKESVMKEVKDLFRP

-801 LTEDEIRRITE
+801 LSEEEIRRITE
-812 LMLKQVADRLK
+812 LMLKQVADRLE
-823 EQEIPL
+823 EQEIRL
-829 TWDEKVTEKL
+829 TWDESVTEKL
-839 AKDGYDPKFGARP
+839 AKDGYDPKYGARP
-852 LRRLIQRTVEDTMS
+852 LRRLIQRTVEDTLS
-866 EELLKG
+866 EELLTG
-872 HIQLG
+872 QVRLG
-877 QEIRLTVQ
+877 QEIVLTVKDDKVMVTNNETALPEQ
-885 DGEIV
+885 TETARLEAG
-890 PVSVQDE
+890 
-897 KAPAKKA
+897 
-904 VKKPAAKKP
+904 
-913 AAKKPAKTPAKKPA
+913 
-927 AKPVKK
+927 
-933 PAAAKPK
+933 
-940 KEGKPVG
+940 KEAETVG

>member
-1 MLCEECHVNE
+1 MLCEECRTNE
-11 ANFTVSVVAGE
+11 ANFTVSVVTGE
-22 ETSVR
+22 ETTVR

-38 ADLVKGNVRSLLST
+38 ADLMKGNVRSLLNT
-52 VLNAIRATADDENRK
+52 VLSAIQATAAGEKRK
-67 EFSMPIFGRFTQR
+67 EFSMPIFGRFTQK
-80 AQQTLTLA
+80 AQQTLLLA
-88 QRIAAELQQPY
+88 QKIAAELQQPY
-99 VGTEHFLLAL
+99 VGTEHLLLAL
-109 LKTGASVPEAVA
+109 LKSDASVPKAV
-121 SRMNYE
+121 STRMSYE
-127 DVVAEL
+127 SVSEEL
-133 REHLKGIQDPD
+133 KKEIAALNDPETD
-144 TPRGPRI
+144 KPAGGRI

-172 QNYVTVEHIWLALL
+172 QNYVTVEHFWLALL
-186 GNDDGVAGGLFRK
+186 GNDDGVAGGLLRRA
-199 HGVDL
+199 GVDL
-204 SAAREQLLRQM
+204 SAAREEILRQM
-215 RENAGNEEPQRRMPG
+215 RDNAGSGEPARPFPGMP
-230 FMPFA
+230 PFA
-235 PAKGRNNNDNGKSE
+235 QMRARGGGNNEKTMLD
-249 LEKYSRDLT
+249 KYSRDLT

-268 VIGRETEIQRII
+268 VIGREKEIQRII

-317 PELLLG
+317 PELLVG
-323 KKIMSL
+323 KRVLSL
-329 DIGSMVAG
+329 DMGSMVAG

-343 FEERLK
+343 FEERMK
-349 NVMEELHKAGNVLL
+349 NVMDELHKAGNVLL

-374 GATEGSLDAANI
+374 GSSEGSLDAANI

-432 ETLSILYGLRD
+432 ETLSILFGLRD

-449 KVRITDEALAA
+449 KVRITDEALSA
-460 AVKLS
+460 AVRLS
-465 DRYIPDRY
+465 DRYISDRY

-488 VRIAACTAPPDVR
+488 VRIQACTAPLDVR

-534 NLNREIEEKRA
+534 SLHQEIEQKRA
-545 EWNRAQSTARDT
+545 EWNRSQTTARDV

-565 VVSQWTGIPVSRM
+565 VVSQWTGIPVNKM

-584 RLVRLEETL
+584 RLIHLEEAL
-593 HQRLIGQEEAVSAV
+593 HQRLVGQEEAVSAV

-652 EDSVI
+652 EDAVI

-680 VGYEEGGQL
+680 VGYDEGGQL
-689 TEAVRRKPYSVVLLD
+689 TEAVRRKPYSVVLMD

-720 LEDGRLTDN
+720 MEDGRLTDN
-729 TGRVVSFKNT
+729 TGRTVSFKNT
-739 IVVMTSNAGAH
+739 ILVMTSNAGAH
-750 VIGNG
+750 VIGNA
-755 RMGFG
+755 RTMGFG
-760 ADRKGDARDYEA
+760 ASQKQEARDYEA
-772 MKESVMKEVKEIFRP
+772 MKDSVMKEVKDLFRP
-787 EFINRVDELIVFHS
+787 EFINRVDEMIVFHPLS
-801 LTEDEIRRITE
+801 EDEIRTITE
-812 LMLKQVADRLK
+812 MMLKQVAKRLE
-823 EQEIPL
+823 EQEIRL
-829 TWDEKVTEKL
+829 VWDDAVIRKL
-839 AKDGYDPKFGARP
+839 ADDGYDPKFGARP
-852 LRRLIQRTVEDTMS
+852 LRRMIQRTVEDTLS
-866 EELLKG
+866 EELLQG
-872 HIQLG
+872 NIQLG
-877 QEIRLTVQ
+877 REAVLSVEEDRIVLKAGEEPKRISPETTGESEIAREPETAA
-885 DGEIV
+885 E
-890 PVSVQDE
+890 
-897 KAPAKKA
+897 A
-904 VKKPAAKKP
+904 VANTA
-913 AAKKPAKTPAKKPA
+913 
-927 AKPVKK
+927 
-933 PAAAKPK
+933 
-940 KEGKPVG
+940 EEE

>member
-38 ADLVKGNVRSLLST
+38 ADLMKGGVNKLINT
-52 VLNAIRATADDENRK
+52 VLSAIQASNNGENRK
-67 EFSMPIFGRFTQR
+67 EFSMPIFGRFTQK
-80 AQQTLTLA
+80 AQQTLGLA
-88 QRIAAELQQPY
+88 QRIAADLQQPY
-99 VGTEHFLLAL
+99 VGTEHILMAL
-109 LKTGASVPEAVA
+109 LKGNASVPKAVSERMSFESLTEELKKEIAALNDPEANKVPGA
-121 SRMNYE
+121 
-127 DVVAEL
+127 
-133 REHLKGIQDPD
+133 
-144 TPRGPRI
+144 RI

-160 LENSVLESHKLG
+160 LENSMLESRKLG
-172 QNYVTVEHIWLALL
+172 QNYVTVEHLWLALL
-186 GNDDGVAGGLFRK
+186 GNDDGVAGALLRRA
-199 HGVDL
+199 GVDL
-204 SAAREQLLRQM
+204 SAAREELLRQM
-215 RENAGNEEPQRRMPG
+215 RENAGNEEPLRQFPG
-230 FMPFA
+230 MMPFA
-235 PAKGRNNNDNGKSE
+235 QVRSRQGGNGQGEKSQ
-249 LEKYSRDLT
+249 LDKYSRDLT

-268 VIGRETEIQRII
+268 VIGREKEIQRII

-317 PELLLG
+317 PELLRG
-323 KKIMSL
+323 KRVLSL
-329 DIGSMVAG
+329 DMGSLVAG

-349 NVMEELHKAGNVLL
+349 NMMDELHKAGNVLL

-374 GATEGSLDAANI
+374 GGSEGSLDAANI

-423 VMVGEPTAE
+423 VNVGEPTSE

-449 KVRITDEALAA
+449 KVRITDEALGA

-465 DRYIPDRY
+465 ERYIPDRF

-488 VRIAACTAPPDVR
+488 VRIQACTAPPDVR

-506 LEAVVIEKKEAISHQ
+506 LEAVLIEKKEAISHQ

-545 EWNRAQSTARDT
+545 EWTRSQTNARDV

-584 RLVRLEETL
+584 RLIRLEETL
-593 HQRLIGQEEAVSAV
+593 HRRLVGQEEAVSAV

-652 EDSVI
+652 EDAVI
-657 RLDMSEYME
+657 RLDMSEFME
-666 KHTVSRLVGSPPGY
+666 KHTVSRMMGSPPGY
-680 VGYEEGGQL
+680 VGYEEGGEL

-704 EVEKAHPD
+704 EIEKAHPD
-712 VFNILLQI
+712 VFNVLLQI

-729 TGRVVSFKNT
+729 TGRTVSFKNT
-739 IVVMTSNAGAH
+739 IVVMTSNAGAKLT
-750 VIGNG
+750 GG
-755 RMGFG
+755 RSMGFG
-760 ADRKGDARDYEA
+760 SAQRDEVRDYET
-772 MKESVMKEVKEIFRP
+772 MKESVMKEVKELFRP
-787 EFINRVDELIVFHS
+787 EFINRVDELIVFHA
-801 LTEDEIRRITE
+801 LTEEEICRITE
-812 LMLKQVADRLK
+812 MMLKQVASRLE
-823 EQEIPL
+823 EQEIRL
-829 TWDEKVTEKL
+829 LWDEKVTKKL
-839 AKDGYDPKFGARP
+839 AEDGYDPKFGARP
-852 LRRLIQRTVEDTMS
+852 LRRLIQRTVEDTLS
-866 EELLKG
+866 EELLQG
-872 HIQLG
+872 RVSLG
-877 QEIRLTVQ
+877 QEVRLTVK
-885 DGEIV
+885 DGEITLDDPSPANPE
-890 PVSVQDE
+890 PVEVRE
-897 KAPAKKA
+897 EIHMEEI
-904 VKKPAAKKP
+904 
-913 AAKKPAKTPAKKPA
+913 
-927 AKPVKK
+927 
-933 PAAAKPK
+933 
-940 KEGKPVG
+940 KEEE